1 MLYSNKD
8 LKKLVIPLIL
18 EQLLAILVGLAD
30 TVMIAGEGEAAMSG
44 VSLVDTINIL
54 IINIFAALATGGAVV
69 AGHFLGQKDAE
80 NAGRAAWQLVL
91 FSILSSLAVTA
102 LFIGFH
108 TPLLRLIFGGV
119 EAEVM
124 ASAKT
129 YLVLTAISVCPLAV
143 YNACAALFRAMGDSK
158 TTMWISLF
166 MNGLNVVGNA
176 IFIYGM
182 KIGVAGAAIATSIS
196 RFAAMAIIVPMLF
209 GNGRAICFKGKVTWK
224 INRNL
229 VKKIL
234 HIGVPNGLENS
245 LFQLGKIL
253 LLSLVTTFGTYAIA
267 ANSICNALA
276 AFNVLPGTAINFAVL
291 SVASV
296 CVGAGEYKQVRYY
309 TKKLMVMAIGCI
321 TILSLL
327 FIVSAP
333 QLVGIYQASEETTR
347 LAVQVL
353 RWHAAMAIFVWVPSF
368 TLPNTLRAAGDVIWP
383 MTIAILSMWIF
394 RIGTA
399 YIFSYYLNMG
409 LMGVWIAM
417 TIDWVFRAICYMVR
431 YRGTKWERIM
441 AKNNENDKNAE
452 TV

>member
-1 MLYSNKD
+1 M
-8 LKKLVIPLIL
+8 IPLIL

-69 AGHFLGQKDAE
+69 AGHFLGQKDSE
-80 NAGRAAWQLVL
+80 NASRAAWQLVL
-91 FSILSSLAVTA
+91 FSILSSLVVTA

-129 YLVLTAISVCPLAV
+129 YLVLTAISICPLAV

-209 GNGRAICFKGKVTWK
+209 GSGRTICFKGQVTWK
-224 INRNL
+224 MNRNL

-253 LLSLVTTFGTYAIA
+253 LLSLVTTF
-267 ANSICNALA
+267 
-276 AFNVLPGTAINFAVL
+276 
-291 SVASV
+291 
-296 CVGAGEYKQVRYY
+296 
-309 TKKLMVMAIGCI
+309 
-321 TILSLL
+321 
-327 FIVSAP
+327 
-333 QLVGIYQASEETTR
+333 
-347 LAVQVL
+347 
-353 RWHAAMAIFVWVPSF
+353 
-368 TLPNTLRAAGDVIWP
+368 
-383 MTIAILSMWIF
+383 
-394 RIGTA
+394 
-399 YIFSYYLNMG
+399 
-409 LMGVWIAM
+409 
-417 TIDWVFRAICYMVR
+417 
-431 YRGTKWERIM
+431 
-441 AKNNENDKNAE
+441 
-452 TV
+452 